1 MIKKLIWILLI
12 IFPISNSWG
21 EATLKHVQTVAFD
34 DGEQNQNNIIAG
46 IEFNKDGTKLFTS
59 SANKF
64 DPGQIMEFNLSTPY
78 DISSRSYA
86 GDGERCTMTEVEK
99 TPYDLEFNH
108 DGTKLF
114 VATRAAG
121 AGADLDK
128 LFRYDLTTPYDISTC
143 AFAQQTTN
151 LDSAD
156 NINNSAAGNF
166 ANAGDGYAGGHRQ
179 IRLQGFEFN
188 NDGTKLFLSWFGN
201 GDTDKLLEYTLST
214 PYDITSLQLVT
225 TAGIDMGSST
235 DAKVNNTAG
244 IRFSANGKRIFIVS
258 HSGNPG
264 ISQIS
269 LTNAFDTSSFVLDG
283 KFDFASPSN
292 TQPRGVAFNS
302 SGLKIY
308 IGSGPG
314 HGGIDLSL
322 IHI

>member
-12 IFPISNSWG
+12 IFPISNSFG

-59 SANKF
+59 SANKT

-128 LFRYDLTTPYDISTC
+128 LFRYDLTTPYDISSVSASTQV
-143 AFAQQTTN
+143 ADDGINYSTLEIFHWWETITRVTVKLGFKVLNLTT
-151 LDSAD
+151 
-156 NINNSAAGNF
+156 
-166 ANAGDGYAGGHRQ
+166 
-179 IRLQGFEFN
+179 
-188 NDGTKLFLSWFGN
+188 
-201 GDTDKLLEYTLST
+201 
-214 PYDITSLQLVT
+214 
-225 TAGIDMGSST
+225 
-235 DAKVNNTAG
+235 KVQNY
-244 IRFSANGKRIFIVS
+244 F
-258 HSGNPG
+258 
-264 ISQIS
+264 
-269 LTNAFDTSSFVLDG
+269 
-283 KFDFASPSN
+283 
-292 TQPRGVAFNS
+292 
-302 SGLKIY
+302 
-308 IGSGPG
+308 
-314 HGGIDLSL
+314 
-322 IHI
+322 

>member
-12 IFPISNSWG
+12 IFPISNSFG

-59 SANKF
+59 SANKT

-143 AFAQQTTN
+143 AIQ
-151 LDSAD
+151 
-156 NINNSAAGNF
+156 
-166 ANAGDGYAGGHRQ
+166 
-179 IRLQGFEFN
+179 
-188 NDGTKLFLSWFGN
+188 
-201 GDTDKLLEYTLST
+201 
-214 PYDITSLQLVT
+214 
-225 TAGIDMGSST
+225 
-235 DAKVNNTAG
+235 
-244 IRFSANGKRIFIVS
+244 
-258 HSGNPG
+258 
-264 ISQIS
+264 
-269 LTNAFDTSSFVLDG
+269 
-283 KFDFASPSN
+283 
-292 TQPRGVAFNS
+292 
-302 SGLKIY
+302 KI
-308 IGSGPG
+308 I
-314 HGGIDLSL
+314 
-322 IHI
+322 